1 MRSNNRT
8 AYAFLLP
15 YLLIFL
21 AFWVWPIINSFI
33 ISLHVTRVNPWRFAP
48 LANWSR
54 LFNDPDFFN
63 ALKNTLLILVI
74 QVPIMIALA
83 TLMAV
88 LLNSQA
94 LKARGLFRFAFLRQS
109 SLVKSRMRLFSGSC
123 SPTISVSSTNC
134 LKQ

>member
-1 MRSNNRT
+1 MIQT
-8 AYAFLLP
+8 
-15 YLLIFL
+15 
-21 AFWVWPIINSFI
+21 
-33 ISLHVTRVNPWRFAP
+33 
-48 LANWSR
+48 
-54 LFNDPDFFN
+54 FN

-94 LKARGLFRFAFLRQS
+94 LKARGLFRLLLRQS